1 MNAAELAGRLGLRK
15 GVRDWRGTCPACG
28 YSEAFAVRG
37 RMDQPARV
45 SCFSCDDLAG
55 IGATL
60 AAITAGEWR
69 PPVRDRAPDFASTAE
84 RERRARDVWDH
95 ALPPA
100 ATPVALYLAS
110 RGLSGL
116 EASSSLLYGPRV
128 SHPQG
133 GGVRLPAMVAAI
145 RDAHGALTGVH
156 RTFLTLTGSKA
167 DADPVK
173 ASMGVVA
180 GAAVRLHPHDAN
192 RPLVIGEGI
201 ETAASAGLLLQAPAW
216 AAVAAGNLERSL
228 ILPDEVRDVVIA
240 ADPDEVGER
249 AAQAAAER
257 WQGDGRNVRIARVTG
272 EGDWNDALLRELS
285 NG

>member
-69 PPVRDRAPDFASTAE
+69 PPVRDHAPDLASRVE

-116 EASSSLLYGPRV
+116 EASAALRYGPAV

-133 GGVRLPAMVAAI
+133 GDIRLPAMVAAI
-145 RDAHGALTGVH
+145 RDVRGDLTGVH
-156 RTFLTLTGSKA
+156 RTFLTVAGRKA
-167 DADPVK
+167 DVDPVK
-173 ASMGVVA
+173 ASMGIVA
-180 GAAVRLHPHDAN
+180 GGAVRLHGHDPH
-192 RPLVIGEGI
+192 RPLVVAEGI
-201 ETAASAGLLLQAPAW
+201 ESAASAGILLQAPAW

-228 ILPDEVRDVVIA
+228 VLPDEVRDVIIA

-257 WQGDGRNVRIARVTG
+257 WQDEGRSVRIARVTG
-272 EGDWNDALLRELS
+272 DGDWNDLLLS
-285 NG
+285 EVGHG